1 MSRILVR
8 KAPRHNNHP
17 WWRLEQSE
25 ALRTLHSTPTGLT
38 QHQAA
43 ARLRRHGPNRLQEAP
58 KPGWLRAI
66 GARLANPLILV
77 LLGASAIS
85 ALTGDPVSFGF
96 VALIVVMSIGLDM
109 LQEHRAG
116 SAVEALQHSVAL
128 QVRVWRDGRV
138 ARRPASI
145 LVPGDLVDLSAGDL
159 IPADGRIVAAND
171 CFVDQAS
178 LTGEA
183 FPVEKRPQPEAC
195 ADAEP
200 LACGHA
206 AFMGS
211 TVVSGSARL
220 LVGAT
225 GGDTELGR
233 LARSLALE
241 PPPTAFERGTRR
253 FGLLLT
259 RATMALVFFVLL
271 VNTLYQRPMLES
283 LLFAVALAVGLTP
296 ELLPMIVSV
305 TLARGAI
312 RMSRGRAIVK
322 RLAAMQDLGAMDVLC
337 TDKTGTLTEAQLH
350 VARALDAEGNDN
362 DRVFELAWLNSHFE
376 SGLKSPLDD
385 AVLARGGVDASA
397 WGKLDEVPFD
407 FERRRVSVLLERQGT
422 GLLIVKGAPED
433 VLRLSSARETS
444 DGPAPMDP
452 AARARIAALF
462 DAQSAEGLRLIAV
475 ATREIADI
483 GADVSAAD
491 EHDFVFAGFV
501 AFADPPKLSAAPAL
515 ASLAEHG
522 VAVKIVTGDNEAV
535 TRHLCGS
542 LGVAIEGVLT
552 GPMIAAMDD
561 AALRAAATR
570 ANLFCRVTPE
580 QKNRIVRALQADGR
594 VVGYLGDGINDAP
607 PLHSADVGIS
617 VDSAVD
623 VAKQAADL
631 VLLQHDLGVLR
642 DGIREGRRTLINV
655 NKYVLMATSSNF
667 GNMVSMAAAALFLPF
682 LPMRPVQVLLNNF
695 LYDLSELPIPTDRVA
710 EADLLTPRRWDT
722 AFIRNFMLCFG
733 PLSSL
738 FDLLAFGL
746 LYGVMHASTTVFQT
760 AWFVLSMTTQVLVI
774 FVIRTARAAWRD
786 RPSAGLAAASLGVV
800 AIAIALPLLPWG
812 QTFGFVPLPFEVSG
826 LIVGLTLAYLAAAEA
841 AKQLF
846 YRLSQVKPAATALPR
861 IVSEAAP

>member
-1 MSRILVR
+1 M
-8 KAPRHNNHP
+8 
-17 WWRLEQSE
+17 
-25 ALRTLHSTPTGLT
+25 
-38 QHQAA
+38 
-43 ARLRRHGPNRLQEAP
+43 
-58 KPGWLRAI
+58 
-66 GARLANPLILV
+66 
-77 LLGASAIS
+77 
-85 ALTGDPVSFGF
+85 
-96 VALIVVMSIGLDM
+96 
-109 LQEHRAG
+109 
-116 SAVEALQHSVAL
+116 
-128 QVRVWRDGRV
+128 
-138 ARRPASI
+138 
-145 LVPGDLVDLSAGDL
+145 
-159 IPADGRIVAAND
+159 
-171 CFVDQAS
+171 
-178 LTGEA
+178 
-183 FPVEKRPQPEAC
+183 
-195 ADAEP
+195 
-200 LACGHA
+200 
-206 AFMGS
+206 
-211 TVVSGSARL
+211 
-220 LVGAT
+220 
-225 GGDTELGR
+225 
-233 LARSLALE
+233 
-241 PPPTAFERGTRR
+241 
-253 FGLLLT
+253 
-259 RATMALVFFVLL
+259 
-271 VNTLYQRPMLES
+271 
-283 LLFAVALAVGLTP
+283 
-296 ELLPMIVSV
+296 
-305 TLARGAI
+305 
-312 RMSRGRAIVK
+312 
-322 RLAAMQDLGAMDVLC
+322 
-337 TDKTGTLTEAQLH
+337 
-350 VARALDAEGNDN
+350 
-362 DRVFELAWLNSHFE
+362 
-376 SGLKSPLDD
+376 
-385 AVLARGGVDASA
+385 
-397 WGKLDEVPFD
+397 
-407 FERRRVSVLLERQGT
+407 
-422 GLLIVKGAPED
+422 
-433 VLRLSSARETS
+433 
-444 DGPAPMDP
+444 
-452 AARARIAALF
+452 
-462 DAQSAEGLRLIAV
+462 
-475 ATREIADI
+475 
-483 GADVSAAD
+483 
-491 EHDFVFAGFV
+491 
-501 AFADPPKLSAAPAL
+501 
-515 ASLAEHG
+515 
-522 VAVKIVTGDNEAV
+522 TGDNEAV